1 MSSDRERL
9 LEYRRRVQAR
19 YAPVVTVVTT
29 PAVDA
34 SCAASGLT
42 FADLLRPFCE
52 LRGLDVPMRH
62 NPEAP
67 LHPHGVRDPG
77 PQPGGVSP
85 ARRGRRRRPH
95 DPVGRALGILG
106 RGVPRAHP
114 RRDPPGRPEPRRPRA
129 RRPRPGDAVGDAHP
143 GPRDEPAWFCTPW
156 LNRYAARLDRTLMFA
171 EHESVDHPAGM
182 IVAVSADHP
191 DPVAEFRRLTAP
203 YYQNPDSYPP
213 LMRSEAA
220 NPDVPKH
227 FVLVHDGRSTTTAED
242 VAATFDDAKTN
253 LGDDA
258 VSLLPVNSGPGAH
271 PVPDVWSAHAEIR
284 VVTGDGS
291 EAGGSKRAVPKRAV
305 LKRAVPNV
313 RRTSRKRARL
323 CPTRTSWRTV
333 GSWNGSPS
341 RRSSPRWR
349 RVSARSTPTS
359 PPREKV

>member
-1 MSSDRERL
+1 
-9 LEYRRRVQAR
+9 
-19 YAPVVTVVTT
+19 
-29 PAVDA
+29 
-34 SCAASGLT
+34 
-42 FADLLRPFCE
+42 
-52 LRGLDVPMRH
+52 
-62 NPEAP
+62 
-67 LHPHGVRDPG
+67 
-77 PQPGGVSP
+77 
-85 ARRGRRRRPH
+85 
-95 DPVGRALGILG
+95 
-106 RGVPRAHP
+106 
-114 RRDPPGRPEPRRPRA
+114 
-129 RRPRPGDAVGDAHP
+129 
-143 GPRDEPAWFCTPW
+143 
-156 LNRYAARLDRTLMFA
+156 
-171 EHESVDHPAGM
+171 
-182 IVAVSADHP
+182 
-191 DPVAEFRRLTAP
+191 
-203 YYQNPDSYPP
+203 
-213 LMRSEAA
+213 MRSEAA

-291 EAGGSKRAVPKRAV
+291 EAGGSEAGGSEAGGSEAGGSERSSDVAE
-305 LKRAVPNV
+305 
-313 RRTSRKRARL
+313 RARL